1 MSIGKRRVFDPEFKL
16 WAVERLMGGEPID
29 ALSAELG
36 VSKLHLYKWRLHF
49 CRGGPGALRRAGRP
63 RGVALASGADAA
75 GAGEAEALL
84 AARRRIAE
92 LEGKIGRQQL
102 ELDFFRQA
110 LRQVG
115 SARGPSDGPGVPA
128 STRSSRR

>member
-1 MSIGKRRVFDPEFKL
+1 MSGRKRRVFDPAFKL
-16 WAVERLMGGEPID
+16 SAVERLMSGERID

-36 VSKLHLYKWRLHF
+36 VSTLHLYKWRLHF
-49 CRGGPGALRRAGRP
+49 CRGGPRALRRPGRP
-63 RGVALASGADAA
+63 RQVVLASGAEGA
-75 GAGEAEALL
+75 GAGEAEELL
-84 AARRRIAE
+84 AARRRLAE

-115 SARGPSDGPGVPA
+115 GARGPSDGPGVPA